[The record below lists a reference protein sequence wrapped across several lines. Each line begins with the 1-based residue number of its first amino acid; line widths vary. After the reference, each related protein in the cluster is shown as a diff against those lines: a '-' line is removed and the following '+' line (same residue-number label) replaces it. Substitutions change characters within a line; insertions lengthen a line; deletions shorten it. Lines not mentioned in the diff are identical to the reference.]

1 MKKIFLLFIC
11 VLLLTGCSNKSELVC
26 DIGITTVTITIKD
39 GKIIN
44 YFDKLDGALDN
55 DDITQLNKAYLQDIN
70 TNEDAIA
77 KLRDV
82 IASMGGNCIQDNG

>member
-11 VLLLTGCSNKSELVC
+11 VLLLTSCSNKSELVC

-82 IASMGGNCIQDNG
+82 IASMGGNCRQDNG